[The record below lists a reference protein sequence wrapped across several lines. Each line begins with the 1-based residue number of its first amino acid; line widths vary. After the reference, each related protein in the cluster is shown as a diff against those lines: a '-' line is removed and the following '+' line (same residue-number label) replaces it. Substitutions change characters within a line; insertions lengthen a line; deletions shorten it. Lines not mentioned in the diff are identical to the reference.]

1 MVGRNSEKNL
11 CPTFELP
18 QHQRLAAHESRGLHD
33 RDGRP
38 FDQRPFD
45 QRPFDNGAA
54 ALWMTALR
62 GPAHDLTG

>member
-1 MVGRNSEKNL
+1 VSCPIISVGRARE
-11 CPTFELP
+11 PRT
-18 QHQRLAAHESRGLHD
+18 HD
-33 RDGRP
+33 RDGRPFDQRPFDQRP

>member
-11 CPTFELP
+11 CPTCELP
-18 QHQRLAAHESRGLHD
+18 RVSVGRAREPRTHD